1 MNIITVI
8 LCILLIIMTI
18 QYLRYRRQIRNICR
32 QMSFMEK
39 QETNRMITTSC
50 SGKEILELAE
60 HINDLNDFRKN
71 QVREYKLKDER
82 LKEAITNLSH
92 DIRTPLTSLNGY
104 FQLMQD
110 SDNEAEREHY
120 GKIIEGRIDS
130 LQNLLEELFTYTKLQ
145 NDSYELDLE
154 KVNITRVVCENI
166 FSFYEEFK
174 LKNITPKAE
183 VDDSDAWVMCNQT
196 AVGRIIHN
204 IVKNALSHGK
214 DEIELQIK
222 QENKKFIF
230 ICKNKVENPQEIDID
245 QVFTRFYRA
254 DSARRG
260 VSTGLGLA
268 IAKELTECMHGK
280 IAAGLEG
287 EIFSIRIEFEMIA
300 DFDCFY
306 RQHEV

>member
-1 MNIITVI
+1 MQIITVI
-8 LCILLIIMTI
+8 LCILLIITTI

-39 QETNRMITTSC
+39 QETNRMITTDC

-60 HINDLNDFRKN
+60 HINYLNDLRKH

-110 SDNEAEREHY
+110 SDNEAERDHY

-145 NDSYELDLE
+145 NDSYELDME
-154 KVNITRVVCENI
+154 KVNITRIVCENF

-174 LKNITPKAE
+174 TRNITPRVQ
-183 VDDSDAWVMCNQT
+183 VDDSAAWVMCNQT

-204 IVKNALSHGK
+204 IIKNALSHGK

-222 QENKKFIF
+222 QENEKFIF
-230 ICKNKVENPQEIDID
+230 ICKNKVENPEEIDMN

-268 IAKELTECMHGK
+268 IAKELTECMK
-280 IAAGLEG
+280 G
-287 EIFSIRIEFEMIA
+287 EITAELERDVFSIRIEFQTIA
-300 DFDCFY
+300 DFDCFC